1 MEDNHQVFIN
11 LKLTFTNDEKMRN
24 ERRKEKMFFVLSV
37 HIVPQLDI
45 LSKNSIFMGSDEFE
59 F

>member
-1 MEDNHQVFIN
+1 
-11 LKLTFTNDEKMRN
+11 
-24 ERRKEKMFFVLSV
+24 MFFVLPV

-45 LSKNSIFMGSDEFE
+45 LSKNSTFMGSDEFE